1 MQRAPCCPDVVTQRL
16 TKKKE
21 DTWRKPTPDAQAYY
35 IGSNSGKSEGMND
48 SDRNEMIAAV
58 VSKYPSSHLQNNFIQ

>member
-1 MQRAPCCPDVVTQRL
+1 L

-21 DTWRKPTPDAQAYY
+21 DTWRKPTPDTQAFY
-35 IGSNSGKSEGMND
+35 IGSNSGGKSEGMND

-58 VSKYPSSHLQNNFIQ
+58 VSKYPSSQLQNFI